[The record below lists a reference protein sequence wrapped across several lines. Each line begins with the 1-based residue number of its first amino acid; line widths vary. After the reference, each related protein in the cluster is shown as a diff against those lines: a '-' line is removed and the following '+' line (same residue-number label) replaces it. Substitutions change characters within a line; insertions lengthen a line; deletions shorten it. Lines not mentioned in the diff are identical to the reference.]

1 MTRATRHLCLRS
13 LIAPALLA
21 VTAGTGAAQG
31 TVTGQVRATNTQR
44 PVAGAAVVI
53 PGTNLGAVT
62 NTDGRYLLR
71 NVPAGVHRLRV
82 EFIGYQVLEQTA
94 TVPAEGTVVV
104 DFELQESA
112 VPLDQIVVTGTAGQA
127 RKREVG
133 NSLSSIAAS
142 EIELAPVRS
151 MQDVINARATGVTVM
166 ANSGQPGSG
175 GAIRLRGNNSIAM
188 GNEPLVYVDGVRL
201 FSRVAPAPGS
211 ARQGTL
217 PINDIN
223 PEDIERIEI
232 VKGAAAT
239 TLYGTE
245 ASGGVIQIFTKRGTA
260 GAPVW
265 SAEVSAGYNDL
276 GQVGPEGDPTGLFL
290 KKCRGPE
297 LVSSDGIR
305 WEDPTCPP
313 SGTWLRKG
321 MVQRY
326 SVSVRGGSQALT
338 YYLSGSYNDEQ
349 GVIEGNFSRDG
360 GFRGNFSFRP
370 SNTLE
375 LAVNSAYTRRRIR
388 WLPDGNLANGFTL
401 NVMRG
406 RNNNFK
412 NAELCDDASVVCL
425 ANGEILEQELLNNND
440 HFVSGL
446 TVRWEPNERWSHRFT
461 VGYDYNVADNLTH
474 LPFAF
479 SRQPLGQILTQAWNH
494 TTLSL
499 DYVGSF
505 RHELLG
511 AASTFSWGGQLFE
524 DRNRQTNVQ
533 GQNFSGPGNPTVTSG
548 ALRDVTFDQ
557 RLRVVNAGFFAQ
569 QVMGWNDRLFVTAG
583 VRVDGNSAFGESFG
597 LQLYP
602 KISASYVLSDLAFW
616 PSEWWETLKL
626 RAAIGEAGKAP
637 GAFDASR
644 TWEPV
649 AGDEGQPGFT
659 PDQIGNPDLGPER
672 TREIEVGFESSAFQ
686 GRLGAEFTFY
696 HQRTIDALVQVRY
709 PPSQGFAN
717 RQLENIG
724 ELENKGI
731 ELQLDGG
738 VIVTPTVDWR
748 VRLSLS
754 TNETKAID
762 LGGEAVSIGLE
773 SWAKEGRPVPAIYGV
788 KILNPN
794 EYADPV
800 VTPTDTFIGPI
811 YPTRTIAVGTTLTLF
826 NRVTLDILGE
836 HQGGHYLQ
844 NWTGYQNANRF
855 VWYPCYE
862 AQQALRAAQDGDAS
876 KLAKVTALE
885 RARCA
890 IERTQQDPDF
900 FIEKADFFKL
910 RTVTLSYRLPSQW
923 TGGRTAT
930 LTLAGRNLFKITD
943 YTGIDPEVSDL
954 GDSGLNGL
962 ARREYYQLPPM
973 RTFLAS
979 LRFNF

>member
-1 MTRATRHLCLRS
+1 
-13 LIAPALLA
+13 
-21 VTAGTGAAQG
+21 
-31 TVTGQVRATNTQR
+31 
-44 PVAGAAVVI
+44 
-53 PGTNLGAVT
+53 
-62 NTDGRYLLR
+62 
-71 NVPAGVHRLRV
+71 
-82 EFIGYQVLEQTA
+82 
-94 TVPAEGTVVV
+94 
-104 DFELQESA
+104 
-112 VPLDQIVVTGTAGQA
+112 
-127 RKREVG
+127 
-133 NSLSSIAAS
+133 
-142 EIELAPVRS
+142 
-151 MQDVINARATGVTVM
+151 
-166 ANSGQPGSG
+166 
-175 GAIRLRGNNSIAM
+175 
-188 GNEPLVYVDGVRL
+188 
-201 FSRVAPAPGS
+201 
-211 ARQGTL
+211 
-217 PINDIN
+217 
-223 PEDIERIEI
+223 
-232 VKGAAAT
+232 
-239 TLYGTE
+239 
-245 ASGGVIQIFTKRGTA
+245 
-260 GAPVW
+260 
-265 SAEVSAGYNDL
+265 
-276 GQVGPEGDPTGLFL
+276 
-290 KKCRGPE
+290 
-297 LVSSDGIR
+297 
-305 WEDPTCPP
+305 
-313 SGTWLRKG
+313 
-321 MVQRY
+321 
-326 SVSVRGGSQALT
+326 
-338 YYLSGSYNDEQ
+338 
-349 GVIEGNFSRDG
+349 
-360 GFRGNFSFRP
+360 
-370 SNTLE
+370 
-375 LAVNSAYTRRRIR
+375 
-388 WLPDGNLANGFTL
+388 
-401 NVMRG
+401 
-406 RNNNFK
+406 
-412 NAELCDDASVVCL
+412 
-425 ANGEILEQELLNNND
+425 
-440 HFVSGL
+440 
-446 TVRWEPNERWSHRFT
+446 T

-533 GQNFSGPGNPTVTSG
+533 GQNFSGPGSPTVTSG

-672 TREIEVGFESSAFQ
+672 TREIEAGFESSAFQ

-794 EYADPV
+794 EYADP
-800 VTPTDTFIGPI
+800 
-811 YPTRTIAVGTTLTLF
+811 
-826 NRVTLDILGE
+826 
-836 HQGGHYLQ
+836 
-844 NWTGYQNANRF
+844 
-855 VWYPCYE
+855 
-862 AQQALRAAQDGDAS
+862 
-876 KLAKVTALE
+876 
-885 RARCA
+885 
-890 IERTQQDPDF
+890 
-900 FIEKADFFKL
+900 
-910 RTVTLSYRLPSQW
+910 
-923 TGGRTAT
+923 
-930 LTLAGRNLFKITD
+930 
-943 YTGIDPEVSDL
+943 
-954 GDSGLNGL
+954 
-962 ARREYYQLPPM
+962 
-973 RTFLAS
+973 
-979 LRFNF
+979 